1 MSYMQMTTKEFE
13 ILARTLRP
21 RILKTSRQIVGSDDD
36 AEDIVQDTMLK
47 LWELRDDLGE
57 YRSVEALA
65 TIVAKRLSLNFIRR
79 QHPSA
84 LDEAV
89 QTADSEPTAEE
100 QMILHQRNSYIDS
113 VLSKLPDSQ
122 QSLLRMRHIEGYDN
136 AEIARVLGSNEGAV
150 RTALCRARRRVA
162 ELFDIEVIQ

>member
-1 MSYMQMTTKEFE
+1 MSSIQMTNKEFE

-21 RILKTSRQIVGSDDD
+21 RLLKASRQIVGSEAD
-36 AEDIVQDTMLK
+36 AEDIAQDTMLK

-65 TIVAKRLSLNFIRR
+65 TLIAKRLSLNAVRR
-79 QHPSA
+79 LRPSN
-84 LDEAV
+84 LDEVV

-100 QMILHQRNSYIDS
+100 LMIMHQRSSYIDS

-122 QSLLRMRHIEGYDN
+122 QSLIRMRHIDGYDN
-136 AEIARVLGSNEGAV
+136 AEIANILGVNEGAV
-150 RTALCRARRRVA
+150 RTALCRARRHVA
-162 ELFDIEVIQ
+162 ELFDIEVIR

>member
-1 MSYMQMTTKEFE
+1 MSYIQMTTKEFE

-21 RILKTSRQIVGSDDD
+21 RMLKASRQIVGSEAD
-36 AEDIVQDTMLK
+36 AEDIAQDTMLK

-57 YRSVEALA
+57 YRSVEAFA
-65 TIVAKRLSLNFIRR
+65 TIIAKRLSLNHVRR
-79 QHPSA
+79 QRPST
-84 LDEAV
+84 LDEVA

-100 QMILHQRNSYIDS
+100 LMIMHQRNSYIDT

-136 AEIARVLGSNEGAV
+136 AEIARVLGANEGAV
-150 RTALCRARRRVA
+150 RTALSRARRRVA
-162 ELFDIEVIQ
+162 ELFDIEAI